1 MIQIS
6 NSSIIISETY
16 NYRDH
21 REDSTRTKPTELLNT
36 LAAITISIRQNIIL
50 RNNMLEPILS

>member
-6 NSSIIISETY
+6 NSSIIIFEAY

-36 LAAITISIRQNIIL
+36 LAEIKICIIE
-50 RNNMLEPILS
+50 NYILEQKLFCKL